1 MLSVLY
7 SSIFRGNGGGCV
19 VCVVLLYIQGSLMRL
34 CCLRCTP
41 LYSGVTEEVV
51 LSALYSSGCFW
62 SKAVELEQVNYWI
75 KYSYSLFVAF
85 LRDKLLFSKHSFC
98 VFRISRRNI

>member
-1 MLSVLY
+1 MSVLY
-7 SSIFRGNGGGCV
+7 SSIFRGYGGGCD
-19 VCVVLLYIQGSLMRL
+19 VCVVLLYIQELRRRL

-62 SKAVELEQVNYWI
+62 SKAVELEQVNNWI

-85 LRDKLLFSKHSFC
+85 LKDKL
-98 VFRISRRNI
+98 